1 MTEADFLPLLKLN
14 LSMTT
19 NAYDVYLTKLLEEA
33 KRLIAEEGI
42 TFDTEQDW
50 NLAVM
55 YAAYLFRKRAEDNPP
70 MPRMLRYALNNRLFS
85 EKMRAEN
92 GT

>member
-1 MTEADFLPLLKLN
+1 MTEADFLPLLKQN
-14 LSMTT
+14 LSMTST
-19 NAYDVYLTKLLEEA
+19 AYDAYLTNLLEEA

-42 TFDTEQDW
+42 TFDTAKDW

-70 MPRMLRYALNNRLFS
+70 MPRMLRYALNNRLLS
-85 EKMRAEN
+85 EKMKVTE
-92 GT
+92 